1 LHENFGKQAVAYY
14 LPELLIYFRTWG
26 FILKVK
32 VFVCTAHCRAAT
44 VGLVF
49 HKIYV
54 QWMIKNLHENFGKQ
68 AVAYHLPEL

>member
-1 LHENFGKQAVAYY
+1 MEIQRHV
-14 LPELLIYFRTWG
+14 PWG
-26 FILKVK
+26 FILKVVK

-49 HKIYV
+49 QKIYV